1 LYESSQYVLDGASN
15 WQQRLGPQPLNA
27 VIDSANRYS
36 SINGVT
42 VQNVAGGGIQ
52 SFGNKEYSWDGLNQ
66 MSSANVGGNARQWQR
81 DAFGRPTLEKDPQG
95 NATRLIW
102 EGDTLVGIRRR

>member
-1 LYESSQYVLDGASN
+1 MN
-15 WQQRLGPQPLNA
+15 T

-66 MSSANVGGNARQWQR
+66 MSSANVGGTR
-81 DAFGRPTLEKDPQG
+81 G
-95 NATRLIW
+95 NGSEMRSDGLPSKR
-102 EGDTLVGIRRR
+102 IRKETQPA